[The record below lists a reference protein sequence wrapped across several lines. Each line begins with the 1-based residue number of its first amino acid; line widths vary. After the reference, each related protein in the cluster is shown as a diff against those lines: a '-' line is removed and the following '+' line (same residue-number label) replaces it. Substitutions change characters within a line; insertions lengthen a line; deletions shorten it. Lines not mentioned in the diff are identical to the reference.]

1 MHLISQSSAMKLRA
15 NGYDPSSSSPAL
27 HHRALR
33 VRSDKKTILVVGG
46 RAGTRSTKRLHKSIP
61 TYRLYDRDYNLLYDT
76 IEIIVYM

>member
-1 MHLISQSSAMKLRA
+1 MHLISQSSVMKLRA

-46 RAGTRSTKRLHKSIP
+46 RAGTEAQNARTNQFQLI
-61 TYRLYDRDYNLLYDT
+61 DYT
-76 IEIIVYM
+76 IEIIIYYTILSRL